1 MGRAIG
7 VRESILIGG
16 EKKFN
21 DMKKKDF
28 VWLKVILLII
38 LILVLVVFSAI
49 LDKWVYLLIFSKM
62 K

>member
-1 MGRAIG
+1 
-7 VRESILIGG
+7 
-16 EKKFN
+16 
-21 DMKKKDF
+21 MKKKDF

-38 LILVLVVFSAI
+38 LILVLVVFFAV

>member
-1 MGRAIG
+1 
-7 VRESILIGG
+7 
-16 EKKFN
+16 
-21 DMKKKDF
+21 MKKKDF

-49 LDKWVYLLIFSKM
+49 LDKWVYLFIFSKM